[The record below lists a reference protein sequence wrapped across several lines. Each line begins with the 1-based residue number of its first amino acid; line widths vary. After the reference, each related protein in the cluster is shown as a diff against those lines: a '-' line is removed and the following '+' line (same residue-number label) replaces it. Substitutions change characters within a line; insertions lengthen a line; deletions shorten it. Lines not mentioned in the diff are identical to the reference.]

1 MKELNFSTG
10 VVEMQVNGVRSIRF
24 NTSDIGFLET
34 LYGLLG
40 KIEAIDADTAKKK
53 DKTTDPAK
61 LFDLARSSDKRMR
74 DAVDAIFG
82 DGFCDE
88 VFQGVRLLALADGL
102 TVIENFIFAVVDEM
116 DESVRDNLAK
126 RNDRIAKYTA
136 KYQKHRV

>member
-10 VVEMQVNGVRSIRF
+10 VVEMKVNGVRTIRF
-24 NTSDIGFLET
+24 NPSDIGFLET

-53 DKTTDPAK
+53 DKAADTAK
-61 LFDLARSSDKRMR
+61 LFDLARSSDQRMR
-74 DAVDAIFG
+74 DAVDGIFG
-82 DGFCDE
+82 EGFCNE
-88 VFQGVRLLALADGL
+88 VFQGVRLMALSDGL

-136 KYQKHRV
+136 KYKQYKG